1 MAFNSFVFWIV
12 FPFIFGIYWL
22 IPSKFNQWRKV
33 FLVLASYLLYMNWK
47 PAFAVVLLGV
57 TLVTYWGGQIFSLE
71 FKDNSLKSVQ
81 EFKSSCIG
89 KRTSSSAKRKKLVW
103 RFALLALL
111 PLLVFKYYNFL
122 NDSLSDGLAVVGLHF
137 AMPGLNWA
145 VPVGISFF
153 TFQAVGY
160 MLDVYHGRV
169 KAEKNLLDYVLFVS
183 FFPQVTSGPISTAED
198 LMPQI
203 KATHKFDYEQG
214 KQGLK
219 YLLWGMFIKLV
230 IADRLGLFVDTVY
243 ANYVHYSGAT
253 CFVASVFYT
262 LQIYCDFAGY
272 SLMAIGIARTL
283 GFNLIDN
290 FRRPYLA
297 VSITDFWKR
306 WHISLTR
313 WLTRQ
318 VYIPLGGS
326 RCSKART
333 YWNIFVTFLVSGI
346 WHGANWTFIFWGVM
360 HGVLQIIE
368 KALGWQKYEG
378 KNWTVRVVRIGVT
391 FLLVNFAWIFF
402 RMPDVE
408 SAFNMINQMFSNW
421 GQLRLNDLNG
431 TIWLI
436 LGLSLSMLFF
446 KDIRDEFLCSKLRFV
461 EFWPVRWAVYV
472 ALFCMIL
479 TFGVLDGGQFIYVSF

>member
-1 MAFNSFVFWIV
+1 MAFNSFSFWLV
-12 FPFIFGIYWL
+12 FPFVFVVYWL
-22 IPSKFNQWRKV
+22 IPAKYNQWRKV
-33 FLVLASYLLYMNWK
+33 FLVVASYLLYMNWK
-47 PAFAVVLLGV
+47 PAFAIVLLGV
-57 TLVTYWGGQIFSLE
+57 SLVTYWGGQVLDSTNGNE
-71 FKDNSLKSVQ
+71 KNEYK
-81 EFKSSCIG
+81 K
-89 KRTSSSAKRKKLVW
+89 KRLVW
-103 RFALLALL
+103 QFALLGLI

-122 NDSLSDGLAVVGLHF
+122 NDSLTEGHASIGLKF
-137 AMPGLNWA
+137 ALPGLNWA

-169 KAEKNLLDYVLFVS
+169 KAEKDLLDYVLFVS

-243 ANYVHYSGAT
+243 TNYVHYSGAT
-253 CFVASVFYT
+253 CFVASIFYT
-262 LQIYCDFAGY
+262 IQIYCDFAGY

-283 GFNLIDN
+283 GFNLINN

-297 VSITDFWKR
+297 VGITDFWKR

-326 RCSKART
+326 RCSKPRT

-346 WHGANWTFIFWGVM
+346 WHGANWTFIVWGCM

-378 KNWTVRVVRIGVT
+378 NNWFVRFVRIGVT
-391 FLLVNFAWIFF
+391 FMLVNFAWVFF
-402 RMPDVE
+402 RVPNLQDALVVLGRVFASFGSLDM
-408 SAFNMINQMFSNW
+408 SAFGGINNIVLSTV
-421 GQLRLNDLNG
+421 G
-431 TIWLI
+431 I
-436 LGLSLSMLFF
+436 LVLAF
-446 KDIRDEFLCSKLRFV
+446 KDIKDEFFVNRFL
-461 EFWPVRWAVYV
+461 WLQTPIVRWILYV
-472 ALFCMIL
+472 LLFAYLIA
-479 TFGVLDGGQFIYVSF
+479 FGVLDSGQFIYVNF

>member
-1 MAFNSFVFWIV
+1 MAFNSFTFWLV
-12 FPFIFGIYWL
+12 FPFLFIVYWL
-22 IPSKFNQWRKV
+22 IPAKWNLWRKV
-33 FLVLASYLLYMNWK
+33 FLIVASYLLYMNWK
-47 PAFAVVLLGV
+47 PAFALILLAV
-57 TLVTYWGGQIFSLE
+57 SLITYVGGYLLDDQADKKKELKVESL
-71 FKDNSLKSVQ
+71 
-81 EFKSSCIG
+81 
-89 KRTSSSAKRKKLVW
+89 RRRRLVW
-103 RFALLALL
+103 CFTLLAIL

-122 NDSLSDGLAVVGLHF
+122 NNSITDGLAIIGLHF
-137 AMPGLNWA
+137 SLPGLNWA

-198 LMPQI
+198 LLPQI
-203 KATHKFDYEQG
+203 KATHRFDYEQG

-219 YLLWGMFIKLV
+219 QLLWGMFIKLV

-243 ANYVHYSGAT
+243 ANYIHYNGST

-272 SLMAIGIARTL
+272 SLMAVGIARTL
-283 GFNLIDN
+283 GFNLVDN

-297 VSITDFWKR
+297 TSITDFWKR
-306 WHISLTR
+306 WHISLTH

-333 YWNIFVTFLVSGI
+333 YWNILVTFLVSGI
-346 WHGANWTFIFWGVM
+346 WHGADWTFIIWGMM

-378 KNWTVRVVRIGVT
+378 HNWAVKTVRIILT
-391 FLLVNFAWIFF
+391 FLLVSFAWVFF
-402 RMPDVE
+402 RMPSIGD
-408 SAFNMINQMFSNW
+408 AFS
-421 GQLRLNDLNG
+421 
-431 TIWLI
+431 I
-436 LGLSLSMLFF
+436 LGRMFQDFGMPDVSDLGGSALLMLIIGLVILFF
-446 KDIRDEFLCSKLRFV
+446 KDLREEFFKSRFAFLESKV
-461 EFWPVRWAVYV
+461 VRWAIYV

-479 TFGVLDGGQFIYVSF
+479 NFGVLDGGSFIYVSF

>member
-1 MAFNSFVFWIV
+1 MAFNSFNFWLV
-12 FPFIFGIYWL
+12 FPFIFGLYLL
-22 IPSKFNQWRKV
+22 IPAKWNQWRKV
-33 FLVLASYLLYMNWK
+33 FLVVASYLLYMNWK
-47 PAFAVVLLGV
+47 PAFAFVLLGV
-57 TLVTYWGGQIFSLE
+57 TLITYWGGLIFE
-71 FKDNSLKSVQ
+71 KEND
-81 EFKSSCIG
+81 G
-89 KRTSSSAKRKKLVW
+89 RRRKRLAWL
-103 RFALLALL
+103 FAIMGLL
-111 PLLVFKYYNFL
+111 PLLVFKYYNFI
-122 NDSLSDGLAVVGLHF
+122 NNSLTEGLAAIGLKF
-137 AMPGLNWA
+137 SMPGLNWA

-160 MLDVYHGRV
+160 MLDVYHQRV

-219 YLLWGMFIKLV
+219 QLLWGMFIKLV

-243 ANYVHYSGAT
+243 ANYIHYNGST

-297 VSITDFWKR
+297 TSITDFWKR

-346 WHGANWTFIFWGVM
+346 WHGANWTFIVWGCM
-360 HGVLQIIE
+360 HGIIQIIE

-378 KNWTVRVVRIGVT
+378 NNRAVKAVRIIVT
-391 FLLVNFAWIFF
+391 FILVNFAWVFF
-402 RMPDVE
+402 RMPNIGD
-408 SAFNMINQMFSNW
+408 AFIMIGGMFTNV
-421 GQLRLNDLNG
+421 GIPDLSDMGNTSVLMT
-431 TIWLI
+431 TI
-436 LGLSLSMLFF
+436 GLFVLVF
-446 KDIRDEFLCSKLRFV
+446 KDMRDEFFRKSTRFIESKF
-461 EFWPVRWAVYV
+461 VRWAIYV
-472 ALFCMIL
+472 VLFCMIL

>member
-1 MAFNSFVFWIV
+1 MAFNSFVFWLV
-12 FPFIFGIYWL
+12 FPLIFGIYWM
-22 IPSKFNQWRKV
+22 IPAKWNKWRKV
-33 FLVLASYLLYMNWK
+33 FLVFASYLLYMNWK
-47 PAFAVVLLGV
+47 PAFAIVLLGV
-57 TLVTYWGGQIFSLE
+57 TFVTYMGGLILSSGVNDHRLE
-71 FKDNSLKSVQ
+71 SVEKVVSFKVHVS
-81 EFKSSCIG
+81 G
-89 KRTSSSAKRKKLVW
+89 KRKKLVW
-103 RFALLALL
+103 LFALLGLL

-122 NDSLSDGLAVVGLHF
+122 NDSLTTGLSYVGLKF
-137 AMPGLNWA
+137 VLTGLNWA

-169 KAEKNLLDYVLFVS
+169 KAEKNILNYMLFVS

-198 LMPQI
+198 LIPQI

-219 YLLWGMFIKLV
+219 QLLWGMFIKLV
-230 IADRLGLFVDTVY
+230 IADRLGMFVDAIY
-243 ANYVHYSGAT
+243 ANYSLYSGAT

-290 FRRPYLA
+290 FHRPYLA

-318 VYIPLGGS
+318 VYIHLGGS
-326 RCSKART
+326 RCNKPRT

-346 WHGANWTFIFWGVM
+346 WHGANWTFIVWGCM
-360 HGVLQIIE
+360 HGVFMIIE
-368 KALGWQKYEG
+368 KAMGWQKYEG
-378 KNWTVRVVRIGVT
+378 GKWRVKTIRICVI
-391 FLLVNFAWIFF
+391 FLIVNFAWVFF
-402 RMPDVE
+402 RMSNIGDAFGLIGRMFTDFGQPDLSYYGISV
-408 SAFNMINQMFSNW
+408 IV
-421 GQLRLNDLNG
+421 
-431 TIWLI
+431 I
-436 LGLSLSMLFF
+436 LTLAILMLVF
-446 KDIRDEFLCSKLRFV
+446 KDLKDEFLAQKVRFLNKKV
-461 EFWPVRWAVYV
+461 IRWTIYLVV
-472 ALFCMIL
+472 FSMIISY
-479 TFGVLDGGQFIYVSF
+479 GVLDGGQFIYGQF

>member
-1 MAFNSFVFWIV
+1 MPFNSFSFWIV
-12 FPFIFGIYWL
+12 FPLIFGLYWL
-22 IPSKFNQWRKV
+22 IPAKWNQWRKL
-33 FLVLASYLLYMNWK
+33 FLVVVSYLLYMNWK
-47 PAFAVVLLGV
+47 PTFAIVLLGV
-57 TLVTYWGGQIFSLE
+57 TLITYFGGQVLE
-71 FKDNSLKSVQ
+71 YQDENQKIAN
-81 EFKSSCIG
+81 
-89 KRTSSSAKRKKLVW
+89 KRKRLVW
-103 RFALLALL
+103 LFALLGLL

-122 NDSLSDGLAVVGLHF
+122 NDSLTECLAVIGLKF
-137 AMPGLNWA
+137 ALPGLNWA

-183 FFPQVTSGPISTAED
+183 FFPQVTSGPISTAEE

-219 YLLWGMFIKLV
+219 FLLWGMFIKLV

-297 VSITDFWKR
+297 TSITDFWKR

-326 RCSKART
+326 RCSKPRT

-346 WHGANWTFIFWGVM
+346 WHGANWTFIVWGVM
-360 HGVLQIIE
+360 HGILQIIE

-378 KNWTVRVVRIGVT
+378 NNWAVKVIRICVT

-402 RMPDVE
+402 RMPNIGDAFDLISKVFTGLGSME
-408 SAFNMINQMFSNW
+408 MSAFGGINNIVLSVV
-421 GQLRLNDLNG
+421 G
-431 TIWLI
+431 III
-436 LGLSLSMLFF
+436 LTC
-446 KDIRDEFLCSKLRFV
+446 KDVKDEFLNKYFLWLQKPVLR
-461 EFWPVRWAVYV
+461 WSIY
-472 ALFCMIL
+472 LFLFAFIIA
-479 TFGVLDGGQFIYVSF
+479 FGVLDSGQFIYVNF

>member
-1 MAFNSFVFWIV
+1 MAFNSFQFW
-12 FPFIFGIYWL
+12 FIFPVIFLVYWL
-22 IPSKFNQWRKV
+22 IPARFNQWRKA
-33 FLVLASYLLYMNWK
+33 FLVVASYMLYMNWK
-47 PAFAVVLLGV
+47 PAFALVLLGV
-57 TLVTYWGGQIFSLE
+57 TLITFGCGYLLDAQAVKSEEL
-71 FKDNSLKSVQ
+71 KDISVL
-81 EFKSSCIG
+81 G
-89 KRTSSSAKRKKLVW
+89 RRKRLAW
-103 RFALLALL
+103 CFALLGLL

-122 NDSLSDGLAVVGLHF
+122 NDSLSALLQVSGLKFQL
-137 AMPGLNWA
+137 PGLNWA

-203 KATHKFDYEQG
+203 KTTHTFDYEQG

-219 YLLWGMFIKLV
+219 QLLWGMFIKVV
-230 IADRLGLFVDTVY
+230 IADRLGLFVDAVY
-243 ANYVHYSGAT
+243 ANYIHYSGAT

-306 WHISLTR
+306 WHISLTQ

-326 RCSKART
+326 RCSKLRT
-333 YWNIFVTFLVSGI
+333 YWNILVTFLVSGI

-378 KNWTVRVVRIGVT
+378 KNMAVRSVRIVVT
-391 FLLVNFAWIFF
+391 FLLVSFAWVFF
-402 RMPDVE
+402 RMPNIGD
-408 SAFNMINQMFSNW
+408 AFGMIGRMFTNIGVPSLLDM
-421 GQLRLNDLNG
+421 GPSRM
-431 TIWLI
+431 II
-436 LGLSLSMLFF
+436 VALGLFLLVF
-446 KDIRDEFLCSKLRFV
+446 KEVRDEYFPNRLAFLNHRI
-461 EFWPVRWAVYV
+461 VRWCAYV
-472 ALFCMIL
+472 GLFCMIL
-479 TFGVLDGGQFIYVSF
+479 LFGVLDGGQFIYVSF

>member
-1 MAFNSFVFWIV
+1 
-12 FPFIFGIYWL
+12 
-22 IPSKFNQWRKV
+22 
-33 FLVLASYLLYMNWK
+33 
-47 PAFAVVLLGV
+47 
-57 TLVTYWGGQIFSLE
+57 
-71 FKDNSLKSVQ
+71 
-81 EFKSSCIG
+81 
-89 KRTSSSAKRKKLVW
+89 
-103 RFALLALL
+103 
-111 PLLVFKYYNFL
+111 
-122 NDSLSDGLAVVGLHF
+122 
-137 AMPGLNWA
+137 
-145 VPVGISFF
+145 
-153 TFQAVGY
+153 

-203 KATHKFDYEQG
+203 KATHTFDYEQG

-219 YLLWGMFIKLV
+219 QLLWGMFIKVV

-243 ANYVHYSGAT
+243 ANYIHYSGAT

-283 GFNLIDN
+283 GYNLIDN

-326 RCSKART
+326 RCSKPRT
-333 YWNIFVTFLVSGI
+333 YWNILVTFLVSGI
-346 WHGANWTFIFWGVM
+346 WHGANWTFILWGVM

-378 KNWTVRVVRIGVT
+378 KNWAVRTVRIAVT
-391 FLLVNFAWIFF
+391 FLLVSFAWVFF
-402 RMPDVE
+402 RMPNIGD
-408 SAFNMINQMFSNW
+408 AFGMIGRMFSNV
-421 GQLRLNDLNG
+421 GSLDLSDMSNSVMVVLLVSIVILIGKDVKDEFFPTKCSLLNKGLVKWCVYVG
-431 TIWLI
+431 LFCLI
-436 LGLSLSMLFF
+436 LM
-446 KDIRDEFLCSKLRFV
+446 
-461 EFWPVRWAVYV
+461 
-472 ALFCMIL
+472 
-479 TFGVLDGGQFIYVSF
+479 FGVLDGGQFIYGRF

>member
-1 MAFNSFVFWIV
+1 M
-12 FPFIFGIYWL
+12 
-22 IPSKFNQWRKV
+22 
-33 FLVLASYLLYMNWK
+33 LYMNWK
-47 PAFAVVLLGV
+47 PAFALVLLGV
-57 TLVTYWGGQIFSLE
+57 TLITFGGGYL
-71 FKDNSLKSVQ
+71 LGAQ
-81 EFKSSCIG
+81 EDTKK
-89 KRTSSSAKRKKLVW
+89 KRSIAWL
-103 RFALLALL
+103 FALLGLL

-122 NDSLSDGLAVVGLHF
+122 NDSLSAGLAAIGLKF
-137 AMPGLNWA
+137 AVPGLNWV

-160 MLDVYHGRV
+160 MLDVCHGRV
-169 KAEKNLLDYVLFVS
+169 KAEKNLLDYALFVS

-203 KATHKFDYEQG
+203 KATHTFDYEQG

-219 YLLWGMFIKLV
+219 QLLWGMFIKVV
-230 IADRLGLFVDTVY
+230 IADRLGLFVDAVY
-243 ANYVHYSGAT
+243 ANYIHYSGAT

-297 VSITDFWKR
+297 ISITDFWKR

-326 RCSKART
+326 RCSKLRT
-333 YWNIFVTFLVSGI
+333 YWNILVTFLVSGI

-368 KALGWQKYEG
+368 KALGLQKYEG
-378 KNWTVRVVRIGVT
+378 KNWAVRTVRIAVT
-391 FLLVNFAWIFF
+391 FLLVSFAWVFF
-402 RMPDVE
+402 RMPNIGDAFGMIGRMFTNIDVP
-408 SAFNMINQMFSNW
+408 
-421 GQLRLNDLNG
+421 
-431 TIWLI
+431 
-436 LGLSLSMLFF
+436 SLSDMGSSGMIIVAIGLFLLVF
-446 KDIRDEFLCSKLRFV
+446 REVREEFFPNRMAFLNHRV
-461 EFWPVRWAVYV
+461 VRWCAYV
-472 ALFCMIL
+472 SLFCMIL
-479 TFGVLDGGQFIYVSF
+479 LFGVLDGGQFIYVSF

>member
-1 MAFNSFVFWIV
+1 MAFNSFNFWLV
-12 FPFIFGIYWL
+12 FPFIFGLYWL
-22 IPSKFNQWRKV
+22 IPAKYNQWRKV
-33 FLVLASYLLYMNWK
+33 FLVVVSYLLYMNWR
-47 PAFAVVLLGV
+47 PAFAFVLLGV
-57 TLVTYWGGQIFSLE
+57 TLITYWGGYLF
-71 FKDNSLKSVQ
+71 DNERVKGEELKV
-81 EFKSSCIG
+81 G
-89 KRTSSSAKRKKLVW
+89 KQKRLVW
-103 RFALLALL
+103 LFAFLGLL
-111 PLLVFKYYNFL
+111 PLLVFKYYNFI
-122 NDSLSDGLAVVGLHF
+122 NNSLTDGLAAIGLKF
-137 AMPGLNWA
+137 SMPGLNWA

-160 MLDVYHGRV
+160 MLDVYHQRV

-203 KATHKFDYEQG
+203 KASHKFDYEQG

-219 YLLWGMFIKLV
+219 QLLWGMFIKLV

-243 ANYVHYSGAT
+243 ANYIHYNGTT
-253 CFVASVFYT
+253 CFLASVFYT

-297 VSITDFWKR
+297 TSITDFWKR

-326 RCSKART
+326 HCSKSRT

-346 WHGANWTFIFWGVM
+346 WHGANWTFIVWGCM
-360 HGVLQIIE
+360 HGIIQIIE

-378 KNWTVRVVRIGVT
+378 HNWAVKVVRICIT
-391 FLLVNFAWIFF
+391 FFIVNIAWIFF
-402 RMPDVE
+402 RMPDIA
-408 SAFNMINQMFSNW
+408 SASNVVW
-421 GQLRLNDLNG
+421 KIFTDFGALDLSG
-431 TIWLI
+431 LDIFAKLI
-436 LGLSLSMLFF
+436 LAVGVVILVFRDV
-446 KDIRDEFLCSKLRFV
+446 KDEFMPTKFV
-461 EFWPVRWAVYV
+461 FLQKGLFRWSIYI
-472 ALFCMIL
+472 ALFAMIL
-479 TFGVLDGGQFIYVSF
+479 TLGVLDSGQFIYVNF